1 MATPACCA
9 GFSFFFLVGDGEGW
23 LLTSAVLCS
32 IVGVFVNVYYHKR
45 QDREERLAHKK
56 ARRKG
61 STSNSSFGP
70 ERLAGMYGSIP

>member
-1 MATPACCA
+1 MLRGCTSGDDA
-9 GFSFFFLVGDGEGW
+9 GRP
-23 LLTSAVLCS
+23 LTAAVLHS

-45 QDREERLAHKK
+45 QDREERLARKK
-56 ARRKG
+56 ARGKG

>member
-1 MATPACCA
+1 MQWQRLHAAWVH
-9 GFSFFFLVGDGEGW
+9 VGDDAGRP
-23 LLTSAVLCS
+23 LTAAMLRS

-45 QDREERLAHKK
+45 QDREERLARKK
-56 ARRKG
+56 ARGKG